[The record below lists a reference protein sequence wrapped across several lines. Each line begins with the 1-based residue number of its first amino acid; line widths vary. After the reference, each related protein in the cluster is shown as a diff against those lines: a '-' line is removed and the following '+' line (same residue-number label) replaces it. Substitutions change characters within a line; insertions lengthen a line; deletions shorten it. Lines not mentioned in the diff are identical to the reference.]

1 MAPTVSFLG
10 LAIHVKPNQT
20 GSGYHTNE
28 TSMHYQLIRY
38 PNTVGLEFFGWSAS
52 LMVGQINFSLSA
64 ATDEGNDGMREGGR
78 KGVGVGR
85 SVGWECGS
93 VPWLSFNVTPE
104 QGLSVK
110 IGEDSQTH

>member
-78 KGVGVGR
+78 KEGCGCR
-85 SVGWECGS
+85 SVGWVGVRQCTLVVVQCDTRTGT
-93 VPWLSFNVTPE
+93 FC
-104 QGLSVK
+104 K
-110 IGEDSQTH
+110 DR